1 MSILILLPHFSVAAH
16 GEKAEKK
23 HAELAGRESGYTL
36 TWNDNKGR
44 FICKKN
50 GSKLNNGWSF
60 DSSKKIA
67 YCTGKN
73 GYLYAK
79 IKDGKYYTYTA
90 NNKKPSSKVFKNKKN
105 TIIRLHKKNFYVGA
119 NGLINLNKGW
129 KLNNNGLY
137 TYYVEKNGTV
147 SVKISNGKFRVWN
160 GKDIRWNKKDLK
172 NYKGK
177 VYTYNEKSFF
187 VNTNGNISRAMGWQ
201 GSYFIDNDGCVKYY
215 DDGTTSFRITKNGD
229 TKTLKD
235 GWNDDVYVK
244 NGKIQRST
252 IVKSSGCNY
261 FVDKNGNR
269 QDFKVKN
276 NQVVRPDNS
285 MAVSSGIYAAAG
297 KKYPIDNKGKIQKNS
312 TVVIKNKA
320 YETVSDGSLSKQSAN
335 HVHLWK
341 AGSVTEQIDHKAKT
355 KEVQIPVKER
365 DEEVWSKDEKHVC
378 LNCVWNKKPKQ
389 GESWVDIDGDG
400 KWTAQE
406 EGQIYFKDCC
416 YDSASDLASHKSKT
430 THGQSTTAKV
440 LLYTIHHPTAD
451 EPKYETTTVIT
462 EKAWSEWYQI
472 YTCRDCGEKMRIR
485 VIDGK
490 PTKGDYDGLEIP
502 SKKGFILN
510 VFGEKMMSVSAN
522 KAYPTGIRIGE
533 QISKDESYKRYGF
546 SYFEKADNIL
556 LPDTYL
562 QLLKDHNIQ

>member
-16 GEKAEKK
+16 GEKAEKTQ
-23 HAELAGRESGYTL
+23 AELAGRESGYTL

-60 DSSKKIA
+60 DSSKRIA

-137 TYYVEKNGTV
+137 TYYVKKNGTV
-147 SVKISNGKFRVWN
+147 SVKITNGKFRAWN
-160 GKDIRWNKKDLK
+160 GNNTRWDKKDLK
-172 NYKGK
+172 KYKGK
-177 VYTYNEKSFF
+177 IYTYNEKSFF

-201 GSYFIDNDGCVKYY
+201 ESYFIDNDGCVKYY
-215 DDGTTSFRITKNGD
+215 DDGSTSYRITKNGD
-229 TKTLKD
+229 IKALKD

-261 FVDKNGNR
+261 FVDKNGSR

-276 NQVVRPDNS
+276 NQIVRPDNS
-285 MAVSSGIYAAAG
+285 MAVSSGIYVAAG
-297 KKYPIDNKGKIQKNS
+297 KKYPVDNKGKIQKNS

-320 YETVSDGSLSKQSAN
+320 YETVSDGSLSKQPAN

-355 KEVQIPVKER
+355 KEVQIPVKEW
-365 DEEVWSKDEKHVC
+365 DEEVWSE
-378 LNCVWNKKPKQ
+378 NKKYICQKC
-389 GESWVDIDGDG
+389 GKYYDILDE
-400 KWTAQE
+400 WE
-406 EGQIYFKDCC
+406 EH
-416 YDSASDLASHKSKT
+416 SRNT
-430 THGQSTTAKV
+430 NHGNYEKAKV

-451 EPKYETTTVIT
+451 EPKYENTTVVT

-472 YTCRDCGEKMRIR
+472 YTCRDCGEKMRVR

-490 PTKGDYDGLEIP
+490 PTKGDYDGLMIP
-502 SKKGFILN
+502 SKKGRILN
-510 VFGEKMMSVSAN
+510 AYGEKKMTVSACMAFPASIYN
-522 KAYPTGIRIGE
+522 GKQITSE
-533 QISKDESYKRYGF
+533 QSLSKYGF
-546 SYFEKADNIL
+546 CYLGEERKSYNIL

>member
-16 GEKAEKK
+16 GEKAENNQ
-23 HAELAGRESGYTL
+23 AELAGRESGYTL

-160 GKDIRWNKKDLK
+160 GKDIRWDKKDLK

-215 DDGTTSFRITKNGD
+215 DDGTTSFRITKNGE

-235 GWNDDVYVK
+235 GWNNDVYVK

-285 MAVSSGIYAAAG
+285 MAVSSGIYVAAG
-297 KKYPIDNKGKIQKNS
+297 KKYPVDNKGKIQKNS

-320 YETVSDGSLSKQSAN
+320 YETVSDGSLSKQPAN

-341 AGSVTEQIDHKAKT
+341 TGSVTEQIDHKAKT
-355 KEVQIPVKER
+355 KEVQIPVKEW
-365 DEEVWSKDEKHVC
+365 DEEVWSKDIKYIC
-378 LNCVWNKKPKQ
+378 KKC
-389 GESWVDIDGDG
+389 G
-400 KWTAQE
+400 K
-406 EGQIYFKDCC
+406 Y
-416 YDSASDLASHKSKT
+416 YDTLDEWDEHSGNT
-430 THGQSTTAKV
+430 NHGNYEPAKV

-451 EPKYETTTVIT
+451 EPKYENTTVVT
-462 EKAWSEWYQI
+462 EKAWSEYYQD
-472 YTCRDCGEKMRIR
+472 YTCRVCGEKMKERNIR
-485 VIDGK
+485 GN
-490 PTKGDYDGLEIP
+490 PTKGEYNGLLIP
-502 SKKGFILN
+502 SKSGYIIN
-510 VFGEKMMSVSAN
+510 AYGEKKMRVSAN
-522 KAYPTGIRIGE
+522 MAYPASIYNGKQITSE
-533 QISKDESYKRYGF
+533 QSLSKYGF
-546 SYFEKADNIL
+546 CYLGEESKSDNIL

>member
-23 HAELAGRESGYTL
+23 QAELAGRESGYTL

-215 DDGTTSFRITKNGD
+215 DDGNTSFRITKNGG
-229 TKTLKD
+229 TKALKD

-252 IVKSSGCNY
+252 IVKSGGCNY
-261 FVDKNGNR
+261 FVDKNGSR
-269 QDFKVKN
+269 QNFKVKN
-276 NQVVRPDNS
+276 NQIVRPDNS

-312 TVVIKNKA
+312 TVFIKNKA
-320 YETVSDGSLSKQSAN
+320 YETVSDGSLSKQPAN

-341 AGSVTEQIDHKAKT
+341 AGSVTEQIDHKVKT
-355 KEVQIPVKER
+355 KEVQIPVKEW
-365 DEEVWSKDEKHVC
+365 DEEVWSEDIKYICKKCGKYYDTPEE
-378 LNCVWNKKPKQ
+378 WNKHSS
-389 GESWVDIDGDG
+389 E
-400 KWTAQE
+400 TN
-406 EGQIYFKDCC
+406 
-416 YDSASDLASHKSKT
+416 
-430 THGQSTTAKV
+430 HGNYEPAKV

-472 YTCRDCGEKMRIR
+472 YTCRDCGEKMRVR

-490 PTKGDYDGLEIP
+490 PTKGDYDGLMIP
-502 SKKGFILN
+502 SKKGRILN
-510 VFGEKMMSVSAN
+510 AYGEKKMTVSACMAFPASIYN
-522 KAYPTGIRIGE
+522 GE
-533 QISKDESYKRYGF
+533 QITSEQSLSKYGF
-546 SYFEKADNIL
+546 CYLGEERKSYNIL

>member
-16 GEKAEKK
+16 GEKAENNQ
-23 HAELAGRESGYTL
+23 AELAGRESGYTL

-160 GKDIRWNKKDLK
+160 GKDTRWDKKDLK

-177 VYTYNEKSFF
+177 IYTYNEKSFF

-215 DDGTTSFRITKNGD
+215 DDGSTSYRITKNGG
-229 TKTLKD
+229 TKALKD

-261 FVDKNGNR
+261 FVDKNGSR

-297 KKYPIDNKGKIQKNS
+297 KKYPVDNKGKIQKNS
-312 TVVIKNKA
+312 TVFIKNKA
-320 YETVSDGSLSKQSAN
+320 YETVSDGSLSKQPAN

-341 AGSVTEQIDHKAKT
+341 AGSVTEQIDHNAKT
-355 KEVQIPVKER
+355 KEVQIPVKEW
-365 DEEVWSKDEKHVC
+365 DEEVWSKDIKYICKKCGKYYDTPEE
-378 LNCVWNKKPKQ
+378 WNKHSR
-389 GESWVDIDGDG
+389 E
-400 KWTAQE
+400 TN
-406 EGQIYFKDCC
+406 
-416 YDSASDLASHKSKT
+416 
-430 THGQSTTAKV
+430 HGNYEPAKV

-462 EKAWSEWYQI
+462 EKAWSEYYQD
-472 YTCRDCGEKMRIR
+472 YTCRVCGEKMRVRIVR
-485 VIDGK
+485 GD
-490 PTKGDYDGLEIP
+490 PTKGDYNGLKIP
-502 SKKGFILN
+502 SKKGYILN
-510 VFGEKMMSVSAN
+510 AFGEKKMIVSAN
-522 KAYPTGIRIGE
+522 MAFPTAIRIKE
-533 QISKDESYKRYGF
+533 PISADESYKRYGF
-546 SYFEKADNIL
+546 SYFEKSDNIL

>member
-23 HAELAGRESGYTL
+23 QAELAGRESGYTL

-105 TIIRLHKKNFYVGA
+105 TIIRLHKKNFYIGA

-160 GKDIRWNKKDLK
+160 GKDIRWDKKDLK

-201 GSYFIDNDGCVKYY
+201 ESYFIDNDGCVKYY
-215 DDGTTSFRITKNGD
+215 DDGTTSFRITKNGG
-229 TKTLKD
+229 TKALKD

-252 IVKSSGCNY
+252 IVKSGGCNY
-261 FVDKNGNR
+261 FVDKNGSR
-269 QDFKVKN
+269 QNFKVKN
-276 NQVVRPDNS
+276 NQIVRPDNS

-312 TVVIKNKA
+312 TVFIKNKA
-320 YETVSDGSLSKQSAN
+320 YETVSDGSLSKQPAN

-355 KEVQIPVKER
+355 KEVQIPVKEW
-365 DEEVWSKDEKHVC
+365 DEEVWSEKEKYICKKCGKYYDTLDEWEEH
-378 LNCVWNKKPKQ
+378 
-389 GESWVDIDGDG
+389 SG
-400 KWTAQE
+400 KTN
-406 EGQIYFKDCC
+406 
-416 YDSASDLASHKSKT
+416 
-430 THGQSTTAKV
+430 HGNYEPAKV

-472 YTCRDCGEKMRIR
+472 YTCRDCGEKMRVR

-510 VFGEKMMSVSAN
+510 VFGEKMMNVSAN

>member
-23 HAELAGRESGYTL
+23 QAELAGRESGYTL

-215 DDGTTSFRITKNGD
+215 DDGTTSFRITKNGE

-285 MAVSSGIYAAAG
+285 MAVSSGIYVAAG
-297 KKYPIDNKGKIQKNS
+297 KKYPVDNNGKIQKNS

-320 YETVSDGSLSKQSAN
+320 YETVSDGSLSKQPAN

-355 KEVQIPVKER
+355 KEVQIPVKEW
-365 DEEVWSKDEKHVC
+365 DEEVWSEKEKYICKKCGKYYDTLDE
-378 LNCVWNKKPKQ
+378 W
-389 GESWVDIDGDG
+389 
-400 KWTAQE
+400 E
-406 EGQIYFKDCC
+406 EHSGN
-416 YDSASDLASHKSKT
+416 T
-430 THGQSTTAKV
+430 NHGNYEPAKV

-451 EPKYETTTVIT
+451 EPKYENTTVVT

-472 YTCRDCGEKMRIR
+472 YTCRDCGEKMRVR

-490 PTKGDYDGLEIP
+490 PTKGDYDGLMIP
-502 SKKGFILN
+502 SKKGRILN
-510 VFGEKMMSVSAN
+510 AYGEKKMTVSACMAFPASIYN
-522 KAYPTGIRIGE
+522 GKQITSE
-533 QISKDESYKRYGF
+533 QSLSKYGF
-546 SYFEKADNIL
+546 CYLGEERKSYNIL

>member
-16 GEKAEKK
+16 GEKAEKTQ
-23 HAELAGRESGYTL
+23 AELAGRESGYTL

-60 DSSKKIA
+60 DSSKRIA

-137 TYYVEKNGTV
+137 TYYVKKNGTV
-147 SVKISNGKFRVWN
+147 SVKITNGKFRVWN
-160 GKDIRWNKKDLK
+160 GNNTRWDKKDLK
-172 NYKGK
+172 KYKGK
-177 VYTYNEKSFF
+177 TYTYNEKSFF

-215 DDGTTSFRITKNGD
+215 DDGSTSYRITKNGD
-229 TKTLKD
+229 IKALKD

-261 FVDKNGNR
+261 FVDKNGSR
-269 QDFKVKN
+269 QDFKIKN
-276 NQVVRPDNS
+276 NQIVRPDNS

-320 YETVSDGSLSKQSAN
+320 YETVSDGSLSKQPAN
-335 HVHLWK
+335 HVHLWM
-341 AGSVTEQIDHKAKT
+341 AGSVTEKVEHKAKT
-355 KEVQIPVKER
+355 KEVQIPVKEW
-365 DEEVWSKDEKHVC
+365 DEEVWSEKEKYICKKCGKYYDTLDE
-378 LNCVWNKKPKQ
+378 W
-389 GESWVDIDGDG
+389 
-400 KWTAQE
+400 E
-406 EGQIYFKDCC
+406 EHSGN
-416 YDSASDLASHKSKT
+416 T
-430 THGQSTTAKV
+430 NHGNYEPAKV

-451 EPKYETTTVIT
+451 EPKYENTTVIT
-462 EKAWSEWYQI
+462 EKAWSEYYQD
-472 YTCRDCGEKMRIR
+472 YTCRVCGEKMRVRIVR
-485 VIDGK
+485 GD
-490 PTKGDYDGLEIP
+490 PTKGDYNGLKIP
-502 SKKGFILN
+502 SKKGYILN
-510 VFGEKMMSVSAN
+510 AFGEKKMIVSAN
-522 KAYPTGIRIGE
+522 MAFPTAIRIKE
-533 QISKDESYKRYGF
+533 PISADESYKRYGF
-546 SYFEKADNIL
+546 SYFEKSDNIL

>member
-23 HAELAGRESGYTL
+23 QAELAGRESGYTL

-215 DDGTTSFRITKNGD
+215 DDGTTSFRITKNGG
-229 TKTLKD
+229 TKALKD

-252 IVKSSGCNY
+252 IVKSGGCNY
-261 FVDKNGNR
+261 FVDKNGSR
-269 QDFKVKN
+269 QNFKVKN
-276 NQVVRPDNS
+276 NQIVRPDNS

-312 TVVIKNKA
+312 TVFIKNKA
-320 YETVSDGSLSKQSAN
+320 YETVSDGSLSKQPAN

-355 KEVQIPVKER
+355 KEVQIPVKEW
-365 DEEVWSKDEKHVC
+365 DEEVWSEDIKYICKKCGKYYDTPEE
-378 LNCVWNKKPKQ
+378 WNKHSS
-389 GESWVDIDGDG
+389 E
-400 KWTAQE
+400 TN
-406 EGQIYFKDCC
+406 
-416 YDSASDLASHKSKT
+416 
-430 THGQSTTAKV
+430 HGNYEPAKV

-472 YTCRDCGEKMRIR
+472 YTCRDCGEKMRVR

-490 PTKGDYDGLEIP
+490 PTKGDYDGLMIP
-502 SKKGFILN
+502 SKKGRILN
-510 VFGEKMMSVSAN
+510 AYGEKKMTVSACMAFPASIYN
-522 KAYPTGIRIGE
+522 GE
-533 QISKDESYKRYGF
+533 QITSEQSLSKYGF
-546 SYFEKADNIL
+546 CYLGEERKSYNIL

>member
-23 HAELAGRESGYTL
+23 QAELAGRESGYTL

-160 GKDIRWNKKDLK
+160 GKDIRWDKKDLK

-215 DDGTTSFRITKNGD
+215 DDGTTSFRITKNGG
-229 TKTLKD
+229 TKALKD

-252 IVKSSGCNY
+252 IVKSGGCNY
-261 FVDKNGNR
+261 FVDKNGSR
-269 QDFKVKN
+269 QNFKVKN
-276 NQVVRPDNS
+276 NQIVRPDNS

-312 TVVIKNKA
+312 TVFIKNKA
-320 YETVSDGSLSKQSAN
+320 YETVSDGSLSKQPAN

-355 KEVQIPVKER
+355 KEVQIPVKEW
-365 DEEVWSKDEKHVC
+365 DKEVWSEDIKYICKKCGKYYDTPEE
-378 LNCVWNKKPKQ
+378 WNKHSS
-389 GESWVDIDGDG
+389 E
-400 KWTAQE
+400 TN
-406 EGQIYFKDCC
+406 
-416 YDSASDLASHKSKT
+416 
-430 THGQSTTAKV
+430 HGNYEPAKV

-472 YTCRDCGEKMRIR
+472 YTCRDCGEKMRVR

-490 PTKGDYDGLEIP
+490 PTKGDYDGLMIP
-502 SKKGFILN
+502 SKKGRILN
-510 VFGEKMMSVSAN
+510 AYGEKKMTVSACMAFPASIYN
-522 KAYPTGIRIGE
+522 GE
-533 QISKDESYKRYGF
+533 QITSEQSLSKYGF
-546 SYFEKADNIL
+546 CYLGEERKSYNIL

>member
-23 HAELAGRESGYTL
+23 QAELAGRESGYTL

-201 GSYFIDNDGCVKYY
+201 ESYFIDNDGCVKYY
-215 DDGTTSFRITKNGD
+215 DDGNTSFRITKNGG
-229 TKTLKD
+229 TKALKD

-252 IVKSSGCNY
+252 IVKSGGCNY
-261 FVDKNGNR
+261 FVDKNGSR
-269 QDFKVKN
+269 QNFKVKN
-276 NQVVRPDNS
+276 NQIVRPDNS

-312 TVVIKNKA
+312 TVFIKNKA
-320 YETVSDGSLSKQSAN
+320 YETVSDGSLSKQPAN

-341 AGSVTEQIDHKAKT
+341 AGSVTEQIDHKVKT
-355 KEVQIPVKER
+355 KEVQIPVKEW
-365 DEEVWSKDEKHVC
+365 DEEVWSEDIKYICKKCGKYYDTPEE
-378 LNCVWNKKPKQ
+378 WNKHSS
-389 GESWVDIDGDG
+389 E
-400 KWTAQE
+400 TN
-406 EGQIYFKDCC
+406 
-416 YDSASDLASHKSKT
+416 
-430 THGQSTTAKV
+430 HGNYEPAKV

-451 EPKYETTTVIT
+451 EPKYENTTVIT

-472 YTCRDCGEKMRIR
+472 YTCRDCGEKMRVR

-490 PTKGDYDGLEIP
+490 PTKGDYDGLMIP
-502 SKKGFILN
+502 SKKGRILN
-510 VFGEKMMSVSAN
+510 VYGEKKMTVSACMAFPASIYN
-522 KAYPTGIRIGE
+522 GE
-533 QISKDESYKRYGF
+533 QITSEQSLSKYGF
-546 SYFEKADNIL
+546 CYLGEERKSYNIL

>member
-23 HAELAGRESGYTL
+23 QAELAGRESGYTL

-160 GKDIRWNKKDLK
+160 GKDIRWDKKDLK

-215 DDGTTSFRITKNGD
+215 DDGTTSFRITKNGG
-229 TKTLKD
+229 TKALKD

-252 IVKSSGCNY
+252 IVKSGGCNY
-261 FVDKNGNR
+261 FVDKNGSR
-269 QDFKVKN
+269 QNFKVKN
-276 NQVVRPDNS
+276 NQIVRPDNS

-312 TVVIKNKA
+312 TVFIKNKA
-320 YETVSDGSLSKQSAN
+320 YETVSDGSLSKQPAN

-341 AGSVTEQIDHKAKT
+341 AGSVTEQIDHKVKT
-355 KEVQIPVKER
+355 KEVQIPVKEW
-365 DEEVWSKDEKHVC
+365 DEEVWSEDIKYICKKCGKYYDTPEE
-378 LNCVWNKKPKQ
+378 WNKHSS
-389 GESWVDIDGDG
+389 E
-400 KWTAQE
+400 TN
-406 EGQIYFKDCC
+406 
-416 YDSASDLASHKSKT
+416 
-430 THGQSTTAKV
+430 HGNYEPAKV

-472 YTCRDCGEKMRIR
+472 YTCRDCGEKMRVR

>member
-23 HAELAGRESGYTL
+23 QAELAGRESGYTL

-160 GKDIRWNKKDLK
+160 GKDIRWDKKDLK

-201 GSYFIDNDGCVKYY
+201 ESYFIDNDGCVKYY
-215 DDGTTSFRITKNGD
+215 DDGNTSFRITKNGG
-229 TKTLKD
+229 TKALKD

-252 IVKSSGCNY
+252 IVKSGGCNY
-261 FVDKNGNR
+261 FVDKNGSR
-269 QDFKVKN
+269 QNFKVKN
-276 NQVVRPDNS
+276 NQIVRPDNS

-312 TVVIKNKA
+312 TVFIKNKA
-320 YETVSDGSLSKQSAN
+320 YETVSDGSLSKQPAN

-355 KEVQIPVKER
+355 KEVQIPVKEW
-365 DEEVWSKDEKHVC
+365 DEEVWSEKEKYICKKCGKYYDTLDE
-378 LNCVWNKKPKQ
+378 W
-389 GESWVDIDGDG
+389 
-400 KWTAQE
+400 E
-406 EGQIYFKDCC
+406 EHSGN
-416 YDSASDLASHKSKT
+416 T
-430 THGQSTTAKV
+430 NHGNYEPAKV

-472 YTCRDCGEKMRIR
+472 YTCRDCGEKMRVR

>member
-16 GEKAEKK
+16 GEKAENNQ
-23 HAELAGRESGYTL
+23 AELAGRESGYTL

-160 GKDIRWNKKDLK
+160 GKDIRWDKKDLK

-201 GSYFIDNDGCVKYY
+201 ESYFIDNDGCVKYY

-261 FVDKNGNR
+261 FVDKNGSR
-269 QDFKVKN
+269 QNFKVKN
-276 NQVVRPDNS
+276 NQIVRPDNS

-312 TVVIKNKA
+312 TVFIKNKA
-320 YETVSDGSLSKQSAN
+320 YETVSDGSLSKQPAN

-355 KEVQIPVKER
+355 KEVQIPVKEW
-365 DEEVWSKDEKHVC
+365 DEEVWSEKEKYICKKCGKYYDTLDEWEEH
-378 LNCVWNKKPKQ
+378 
-389 GESWVDIDGDG
+389 SG
-400 KWTAQE
+400 KTN
-406 EGQIYFKDCC
+406 
-416 YDSASDLASHKSKT
+416 
-430 THGQSTTAKV
+430 HGNYEPAKV

-472 YTCRDCGEKMRIR
+472 YTCRDCGEKMRVR

-510 VFGEKMMSVSAN
+510 VFGEKMMNVSAN

>member
-16 GEKAEKK
+16 GEKAENNQ
-23 HAELAGRESGYTL
+23 AELAGRESGYTL

-252 IVKSSGCNY
+252 IVKSGGCNY
-261 FVDKNGNR
+261 FVDKNGSR
-269 QDFKVKN
+269 QNFKVKN
-276 NQVVRPDNS
+276 NQIVRPDNS

-312 TVVIKNKA
+312 TVFIKNKA
-320 YETVSDGSLSKQSAN
+320 YETVSDGSLSKQPAN

-355 KEVQIPVKER
+355 KEVQIPVKEW
-365 DEEVWSKDEKHVC
+365 DEEVWSEKEKYICKKCGKYYDTLDEWEEH
-378 LNCVWNKKPKQ
+378 
-389 GESWVDIDGDG
+389 SG
-400 KWTAQE
+400 KTN
-406 EGQIYFKDCC
+406 
-416 YDSASDLASHKSKT
+416 
-430 THGQSTTAKV
+430 HGNYEPAKV

-472 YTCRDCGEKMRIR
+472 YTCRDCGEKMRVR

-510 VFGEKMMSVSAN
+510 VFGEKMMNVSAN

>member
-23 HAELAGRESGYTL
+23 QAELAGRESGYTL

-201 GSYFIDNDGCVKYY
+201 ESYFIDNDGCVKYY
-215 DDGTTSFRITKNGD
+215 DDGTTSFRITKNGG
-229 TKTLKD
+229 TKALKD

-252 IVKSSGCNY
+252 IVKSGGCNY
-261 FVDKNGNR
+261 FVDKNGSR
-269 QDFKVKN
+269 QNFKVKN
-276 NQVVRPDNS
+276 NQIVRPDNS

-312 TVVIKNKA
+312 TVFIKNKA
-320 YETVSDGSLSKQSAN
+320 YETVSDGSLSKQPAN

-365 DEEVWSKDEKHVC
+365 DEEVWSEKEKYICKKCGKYYDTLDEWEEH
-378 LNCVWNKKPKQ
+378 
-389 GESWVDIDGDG
+389 SG
-400 KWTAQE
+400 KTN
-406 EGQIYFKDCC
+406 
-416 YDSASDLASHKSKT
+416 
-430 THGQSTTAKV
+430 HGNYEPAKV

-472 YTCRDCGEKMRIR
+472 YTCRDCGEKMRVR

-510 VFGEKMMSVSAN
+510 VFGEKMMNVSAN

>member
-23 HAELAGRESGYTL
+23 QAELAGRESGYTL

-160 GKDIRWNKKDLK
+160 GKDIRWDKKDLK

-285 MAVSSGIYAAAG
+285 MAVSSGIYVAAG
-297 KKYPIDNKGKIQKNS
+297 KKYPVDNKGKIQKNS
-312 TVVIKNKA
+312 TVFIKNKA
-320 YETVSDGSLSKQSAN
+320 YETVSDGSLSKQPAN

-355 KEVQIPVKER
+355 KEVQIPVKEW
-365 DEEVWSKDEKHVC
+365 DEEVWSEKEKYICKKCGKYYDILDE
-378 LNCVWNKKPKQ
+378 W
-389 GESWVDIDGDG
+389 
-400 KWTAQE
+400 E
-406 EGQIYFKDCC
+406 EH
-416 YDSASDLASHKSKT
+416 SRNT
-430 THGQSTTAKV
+430 NHGNYEKAKV
-440 LLYTIHHPTAD
+440 LLDTIHHPTAD
-451 EPKYETTTVIT
+451 EPKYENTTVIT

-472 YTCRDCGEKMRIR
+472 YTCRDCGEKMRVR

-490 PTKGDYDGLEIP
+490 PTKGDYDGLMIP
-502 SKKGFILN
+502 SKKGRILN
-510 VFGEKMMSVSAN
+510 AYGEKKMTVSACMAFPASIYN
-522 KAYPTGIRIGE
+522 GKQITSE
-533 QISKDESYKRYGF
+533 QSLSKYGF
-546 SYFEKADNIL
+546 CYLGEERKSYNIL

>member
-16 GEKAEKK
+16 GEKAEKTQ
-23 HAELAGRESGYTL
+23 AELAGRESGYTL

-60 DSSKKIA
+60 DSSKRIA

-137 TYYVEKNGTV
+137 TYYVKKNGTV
-147 SVKISNGKFRVWN
+147 SVKITNGKFRVWN
-160 GKDIRWNKKDLK
+160 GKDIRWDKTDLK

-187 VNTNGNISRAMGWQ
+187 VNSNGNISRAMGWQ
-201 GSYFIDNDGCVKYY
+201 GSYFIDNDGCAKYY
-215 DDGTTSFRITKNGD
+215 DDGNISFRITKNGG
-229 TKTLKD
+229 TKALKD

-252 IVKSSGCNY
+252 IVKSGGCNY

-285 MAVSSGIYAAAG
+285 MAVLSGIYVAAG
-297 KKYPIDNKGKIQKNS
+297 KKYPVDNKGKIQKNS

-320 YETVSDGSLSKQSAN
+320 YETVSDGSLSKQPAN
-335 HVHLWK
+335 HVHLWM
-341 AGSVTEQIDHKAKT
+341 AGSVTEKVEHKAKT

-365 DEEVWSKDEKHVC
+365 DEEVWSKDEKYIC
-378 LNCVWNKKPKQ
+378 KKCGKYYDTLDEWDEHSSNTNH
-389 GESWVDIDGDG
+389 GNYES
-400 KWTAQE
+400 
-406 EGQIYFKDCC
+406 
-416 YDSASDLASHKSKT
+416 
-430 THGQSTTAKV
+430 AKV

-462 EKAWSEWYQI
+462 EQAWSEYYQD
-472 YTCRDCGEKMRIR
+472 YTCRDCKEKMRVRI
-485 VIDGK
+485 VEGK
-490 PTKGDYDGLEIP
+490 PTMGDYDGLKIP
-502 SKKGFILN
+502 SKSGYTLN
-510 VFGEKMMSVSAN
+510 AYKEKKMTVSAN

-533 QISKDESYKRYGF
+533 PISADESYKRYGF
-546 SYFEKADNIL
+546 SYFEKSDNIL

>member
-23 HAELAGRESGYTL
+23 QAELAGRESGYTL

-105 TIIRLHKKNFYVGA
+105 TIIRLHKKNFYIGA

-160 GKDIRWNKKDLK
+160 GKDIRWDKKDLK

-201 GSYFIDNDGCVKYY
+201 ESYFIDNDGCVKYY
-215 DDGTTSFRITKNGD
+215 DDGTTSFRITKNGG
-229 TKTLKD
+229 TKALKD

-252 IVKSSGCNY
+252 IVKSGGCNY
-261 FVDKNGNR
+261 FVDKNGSR
-269 QDFKVKN
+269 QNFKVKN
-276 NQVVRPDNS
+276 NQIVRPDNS

-312 TVVIKNKA
+312 TVFIKNKA
-320 YETVSDGSLSKQSAN
+320 YETVSDGSLSKQPAN

-355 KEVQIPVKER
+355 KEVQIPVKEW
-365 DEEVWSKDEKHVC
+365 DEEVWSEKEKYICKKCGKYYDTLDEWEEH
-378 LNCVWNKKPKQ
+378 
-389 GESWVDIDGDG
+389 SG
-400 KWTAQE
+400 KTN
-406 EGQIYFKDCC
+406 
-416 YDSASDLASHKSKT
+416 
-430 THGQSTTAKV
+430 HGNYEPAKV

-472 YTCRDCGEKMRIR
+472 YTCRDCGEKMRVR

-510 VFGEKMMSVSAN
+510 VFGEKMMNVSAN

-546 SYFEKADNIL
+546 SYFEKTDNIL

>member
-1 MSILILLPHFSVAAH
+1 M
-16 GEKAEKK
+16 
-23 HAELAGRESGYTL
+23 
-36 TWNDNKGR
+36 
-44 FICKKN
+44 
-50 GSKLNNGWSF
+50 
-60 DSSKKIA
+60 
-67 YCTGKN
+67 
-73 GYLYAK
+73 
-79 IKDGKYYTYTA
+79 
-90 NNKKPSSKVFKNKKN
+90 
-105 TIIRLHKKNFYVGA
+105 
-119 NGLINLNKGW
+119 
-129 KLNNNGLY
+129 
-137 TYYVEKNGTV
+137 
-147 SVKISNGKFRVWN
+147 
-160 GKDIRWNKKDLK
+160 K

-177 VYTYNEKSFF
+177 IYTYNEKSFF

-215 DDGTTSFRITKNGD
+215 DDGTTSFRITKNDG
-229 TKTLKD
+229 TKALKD

-261 FVDKNGNR
+261 FVDKNGSR

-285 MAVSSGIYAAAG
+285 MAVSSSIYAAAG
-297 KKYPIDNKGKIQKNS
+297 KKYPVDSKGKIQKNS
-312 TVVIKNKA
+312 TVFIKNKT
-320 YETVSDGSLSKQSAN
+320 YETVSDGSLSKQPAN

-355 KEVQIPVKER
+355 KEVQIPVKEW
-365 DEEVWSKDEKHVC
+365 DEEVWSKDEKQVC

-406 EGQIYFKDCC
+406 EGQIYFKDFC
-416 YDSASDLASHKSKT
+416 YDTASDLAAHKEKT
-430 THGQSTTAKV
+430 THGQSTTANV

-472 YTCRDCGEKMRIR
+472 YTCRDCGEKMRVR

-490 PTKGDYDGLEIP
+490 PTKGDYDGLMIP
-502 SKKGFILN
+502 SKKGRILN
-510 VFGEKMMSVSAN
+510 AYEEKKMTVSACMAFPASIYN
-522 KAYPTGIRIGE
+522 GE
-533 QISKDESYKRYGF
+533 QITSEQSLSKYGF
-546 SYFEKADNIL
+546 CYLGEERKSYNIL

-562 QLLKDHNIQ
+562 QLLKGHNIQ

>member
-23 HAELAGRESGYTL
+23 QAELAGRESGYTL

-160 GKDIRWNKKDLK
+160 GKDIRWDKKDLK

-215 DDGTTSFRITKNGD
+215 DDGTTSFRITKNGG
-229 TKTLKD
+229 TKALKD

-285 MAVSSGIYAAAG
+285 MAVSSGIYVAAG
-297 KKYPIDNKGKIQKNS
+297 KKYPVDNEGKIQKNS
-312 TVVIKNKA
+312 TVFIKNKA
-320 YETVSDGSLSKQSAN
+320 YETVSDGSLSKQPAN

-355 KEVQIPVKER
+355 KEVQIPVKEW
-365 DEEVWSKDEKHVC
+365 DEEVWSEKEKYICKKCGKYYDTLDE
-378 LNCVWNKKPKQ
+378 W
-389 GESWVDIDGDG
+389 
-400 KWTAQE
+400 E
-406 EGQIYFKDCC
+406 EH
-416 YDSASDLASHKSKT
+416 SRNT
-430 THGQSTTAKV
+430 NHGNYEKAKV
-440 LLYTIHHPTAD
+440 LLDTIHHPTTD
-451 EPKYETTTVIT
+451 EPKYENTTVVT
-462 EKAWSEWYQI
+462 EKAWSEYYQD
-472 YTCRDCGEKMRIR
+472 YTCRVCGEKMRVRIVR
-485 VIDGK
+485 GD
-490 PTKGDYDGLEIP
+490 PTKGDYNGLKIP
-502 SKKGFILN
+502 SKKGYILN
-510 VFGEKMMSVSAN
+510 AFGEKKMIVSAN
-522 KAYPTGIRIGE
+522 MAFPTAIRIKE
-533 QISKDESYKRYGF
+533 PISADESYKRYGF
-546 SYFEKADNIL
+546 SYFEKSDNIL

>member
-23 HAELAGRESGYTL
+23 QAELAGRESGYTL

-215 DDGTTSFRITKNGD
+215 DDGTTSFRITKNGE

-235 GWNDDVYVK
+235 GWNNDVYVK

-285 MAVSSGIYAAAG
+285 MAVSSGIYVAAG
-297 KKYPIDNKGKIQKNS
+297 KKYPVDNKGKIQKNS

-320 YETVSDGSLSKQSAN
+320 YETVSDGSLSKQPAN

-341 AGSVTEQIDHKAKT
+341 TGSVTEQIDHKAKT
-355 KEVQIPVKER
+355 KEVQIPVKEW
-365 DEEVWSKDEKHVC
+365 DEEVWSKDIKYIC
-378 LNCVWNKKPKQ
+378 KKC
-389 GESWVDIDGDG
+389 G
-400 KWTAQE
+400 K
-406 EGQIYFKDCC
+406 Y
-416 YDSASDLASHKSKT
+416 YDTLDEWDEHSGNT
-430 THGQSTTAKV
+430 NHGNYEPAKV

-451 EPKYETTTVIT
+451 EPKYENTTVVT
-462 EKAWSEWYQI
+462 EKAWSEYYQD
-472 YTCRDCGEKMRIR
+472 YTCRVCGEKMKERNIR
-485 VIDGK
+485 GN
-490 PTKGDYDGLEIP
+490 PTKGEYNGLLIP
-502 SKKGFILN
+502 SKSGYIIN
-510 VFGEKMMSVSAN
+510 AYGEKKMRVSAN
-522 KAYPTGIRIGE
+522 MAYPASIYNGKQITSE
-533 QISKDESYKRYGF
+533 QSLSKYGF
-546 SYFEKADNIL
+546 CYLGEESKSDNIL

>member
-23 HAELAGRESGYTL
+23 QAELAGRESGYTL

-201 GSYFIDNDGCVKYY
+201 ESYFIDNDGCVKYY
-215 DDGTTSFRITKNGD
+215 DDGTTSFRITKNGG
-229 TKTLKD
+229 TKALKD

-252 IVKSSGCNY
+252 IVKSGGCNY
-261 FVDKNGNR
+261 FVDKNGSR
-269 QDFKVKN
+269 QNFKVKN
-276 NQVVRPDNS
+276 NQIVRPDNS

-312 TVVIKNKA
+312 TVFIKNKA
-320 YETVSDGSLSKQSAN
+320 YETVSDGSLSKQPAN

-355 KEVQIPVKER
+355 KEVQIPVKEW
-365 DEEVWSKDEKHVC
+365 DEEVWSEKEKYICKKCGKYYDTLDE
-378 LNCVWNKKPKQ
+378 W
-389 GESWVDIDGDG
+389 
-400 KWTAQE
+400 E
-406 EGQIYFKDCC
+406 EHSGN
-416 YDSASDLASHKSKT
+416 T
-430 THGQSTTAKV
+430 NHGNYEPAKV

-451 EPKYETTTVIT
+451 EPKYENTTVVT

-472 YTCRDCGEKMRIR
+472 YTCRDCGEKMRVR

-490 PTKGDYDGLEIP
+490 PTKGDYDGLMIP
-502 SKKGFILN
+502 SKKGRILN
-510 VFGEKMMSVSAN
+510 AYGEKKMTVSACMAFPASIYN
-522 KAYPTGIRIGE
+522 GKQITSE
-533 QISKDESYKRYGF
+533 QSLSKYGF
-546 SYFEKADNIL
+546 CYLGEERKSYNIL

>member
-1 MSILILLPHFSVAAH
+1 MESSYSHVHLDFTSALLCCCTWRKSR
-16 GEKAEKK
+16 KK
-23 HAELAGRESGYTL
+23 QAELAGRESGYTL

-160 GKDIRWNKKDLK
+160 GKDTRWDKKDLK

-201 GSYFIDNDGCVKYY
+201 ESYFIDNDGCVKYY
-215 DDGTTSFRITKNGD
+215 DDGTTSFRITKNGG
-229 TKTLKD
+229 TKALKD

-252 IVKSSGCNY
+252 IVKSGGCNY
-261 FVDKNGNR
+261 FVDKNGSR
-269 QDFKVKN
+269 QNFKVKN
-276 NQVVRPDNS
+276 NQIVRPDNS

-312 TVVIKNKA
+312 TVFIKNKA
-320 YETVSDGSLSKQSAN
+320 YETVSDGSLSKQPAN

-355 KEVQIPVKER
+355 KEVQIPVKEW
-365 DEEVWSKDEKHVC
+365 DEEVWSEKEKYICKKCGKYYDTLDEWEEH
-378 LNCVWNKKPKQ
+378 
-389 GESWVDIDGDG
+389 SG
-400 KWTAQE
+400 KTN
-406 EGQIYFKDCC
+406 
-416 YDSASDLASHKSKT
+416 
-430 THGQSTTAKV
+430 HGNYEPAKV

-462 EKAWSEWYQI
+462 EKAWSEYYQD
-472 YTCRDCGEKMRIR
+472 YTCRVCGEKMRVRIVR
-485 VIDGK
+485 GD
-490 PTKGDYDGLEIP
+490 PTKGDYNGLKIP
-502 SKKGFILN
+502 SKKGYILN
-510 VFGEKMMSVSAN
+510 AFGEKKMIVSAN
-522 KAYPTGIRIGE
+522 MAFPTAIRIKE
-533 QISKDESYKRYGF
+533 PISADESYKRYGF
-546 SYFEKADNIL
+546 SYFEKSDNIL

>member
-23 HAELAGRESGYTL
+23 QAELAGRESGYTL

-215 DDGTTSFRITKNGD
+215 DDGTTSFRITKNGG
-229 TKTLKD
+229 TKALKD

-252 IVKSSGCNY
+252 IVKSGGCNY
-261 FVDKNGNR
+261 FVDKNGSR
-269 QDFKVKN
+269 QNFKVKN
-276 NQVVRPDNS
+276 NQIVRPDNS

-312 TVVIKNKA
+312 TVFIKNKA
-320 YETVSDGSLSKQSAN
+320 YETVSDGSLSKQPAN

-355 KEVQIPVKER
+355 KEVQIPVKEW
-365 DEEVWSKDEKHVC
+365 DEEVWSEKEKYICKKCGKYYDTLDEWEEH
-378 LNCVWNKKPKQ
+378 
-389 GESWVDIDGDG
+389 SG
-400 KWTAQE
+400 KTN
-406 EGQIYFKDCC
+406 
-416 YDSASDLASHKSKT
+416 
-430 THGQSTTAKV
+430 HGNYEPAKV

-451 EPKYETTTVIT
+451 EPKYENTTVVT

-472 YTCRDCGEKMRIR
+472 YTCRDCGEKMRVR

-490 PTKGDYDGLEIP
+490 PTKGDYDGLMIP
-502 SKKGFILN
+502 SKKGRILN
-510 VFGEKMMSVSAN
+510 AYGEKKMTVSACMAFPASIYN
-522 KAYPTGIRIGE
+522 GKQITSE
-533 QISKDESYKRYGF
+533 QSLSKYGF
-546 SYFEKADNIL
+546 CYLGEERKSYNIL

>member
-23 HAELAGRESGYTL
+23 QAELAGRESGYTL

-160 GKDIRWNKKDLK
+160 GKDIRWDKKDLK

-215 DDGTTSFRITKNGD
+215 DDGTTSFRITKNGG
-229 TKTLKD
+229 TKALKD

-285 MAVSSGIYAAAG
+285 MAVSSGIYVAAG
-297 KKYPIDNKGKIQKNS
+297 KKYPVDNEGKIQKNS
-312 TVVIKNKA
+312 TVFIKNKA
-320 YETVSDGSLSKQSAN
+320 YETVSDGSLSKQPAN
-335 HVHLWK
+335 HVHLWM
-341 AGSVTEQIDHKAKT
+341 AGSVTEKVEHKAKT
-355 KEVQIPVKER
+355 KEVQIPVKEW
-365 DEEVWSKDEKHVC
+365 DEEVWSEKEKYICKKCGKYYDTLDE
-378 LNCVWNKKPKQ
+378 W
-389 GESWVDIDGDG
+389 
-400 KWTAQE
+400 E
-406 EGQIYFKDCC
+406 EHSGN
-416 YDSASDLASHKSKT
+416 T
-430 THGQSTTAKV
+430 NHGNYEPAKV

-462 EKAWSEWYQI
+462 EQTWYEYYQN
-472 YTCRDCGEKMRIR
+472 YTCRDCKEKMRVRI
-485 VIDGK
+485 VEGK
-490 PTKGDYDGLEIP
+490 PTMGDYDGLKIP
-502 SKKGFILN
+502 SKSGYTLN
-510 VFGEKMMSVSAN
+510 AYREKKMTVSAN
-522 KAYPTGIRIGE
+522 KAYPTEIRIGE

-546 SYFEKADNIL
+546 SYFEKSDNIL

>member
-16 GEKAEKK
+16 GEKAENPQ
-23 HAELAGRESGYTL
+23 AELAGRESGYTL

-60 DSSKKIA
+60 DSSKRIA

-129 KLNNNGLY
+129 KLNKNGLY

-147 SVKISNGKFRVWN
+147 SVKITNGKFRVWN
-160 GKDIRWNKKDLK
+160 GKDTRWDKKDLK

-201 GSYFIDNDGCVKYY
+201 GSYFIDNDGCAKYY
-215 DDGTTSFRITKNGD
+215 DDGSTSFRITKNGG
-229 TKTLKD
+229 TKALKD

-252 IVKSSGCNY
+252 IVKSGGCNY

-285 MAVSSGIYAAAG
+285 MAVSSGIYVAAG
-297 KKYPIDNKGKIQKNS
+297 KKYPVDNKGKIQKNS

-335 HVHLWK
+335 HVHLWM

-355 KEVQIPVKER
+355 KEVQIPVKEW
-365 DEEVWSKDEKHVC
+365 DEEVWSEDTKYICKKCGKYYDTLDEWDEHSQNTNHG
-378 LNCVWNKKPKQ
+378 NCEP
-389 GESWVDIDGDG
+389 
-400 KWTAQE
+400 
-406 EGQIYFKDCC
+406 
-416 YDSASDLASHKSKT
+416 
-430 THGQSTTAKV
+430 AKV
-440 LLYTIHHPTAD
+440 LLDTIHHPTAD

-462 EKAWSEWYQI
+462 EQAWSEWYQI
-472 YTCRDCGEKMRIR
+472 YTCRDCKEKMRVR

-490 PTKGDYDGLEIP
+490 PTKGDYDGLMIP
-502 SKKGFILN
+502 IKNGHILN
-510 VFGEKMMSVSAN
+510 AYGKKKMTVSACMAFPASIDN
-522 KAYPTGIRIGE
+522 GKQITSE
-533 QISKDESYKRYGF
+533 QSLSKYGF
-546 SYFEKADNIL
+546 CYLGEERKSYNIL

>member
-23 HAELAGRESGYTL
+23 QAELAGRESGYTL

-160 GKDIRWNKKDLK
+160 GKDIRWDKKDLK

-215 DDGTTSFRITKNGD
+215 DDGTTSFRITKNGG
-229 TKTLKD
+229 TKALKD

-252 IVKSSGCNY
+252 IVKSGGCNY
-261 FVDKNGNR
+261 FVDKNGSR
-269 QDFKVKN
+269 QNFKVKN
-276 NQVVRPDNS
+276 NQIVRPDNS

-312 TVVIKNKA
+312 TVFIKNKA
-320 YETVSDGSLSKQSAN
+320 YETVSDGSLSKQPAN

-341 AGSVTEQIDHKAKT
+341 AGSVTEQIDHKVKT

-365 DEEVWSKDEKHVC
+365 DEEVWSEDIKYICKKCGKYYDTPED
-378 LNCVWNKKPKQ
+378 WNKHSS
-389 GESWVDIDGDG
+389 E
-400 KWTAQE
+400 TN
-406 EGQIYFKDCC
+406 
-416 YDSASDLASHKSKT
+416 
-430 THGQSTTAKV
+430 HGNYEPAKV

-472 YTCRDCGEKMRIR
+472 YTCRDCGEKMRVR

-490 PTKGDYDGLEIP
+490 PTKGDYDGLMIP
-502 SKKGFILN
+502 SKKGRILN
-510 VFGEKMMSVSAN
+510 AYGEKKMTVSACMAFPASIYN
-522 KAYPTGIRIGE
+522 GE
-533 QISKDESYKRYGF
+533 QITSEQSLSKYGF
-546 SYFEKADNIL
+546 CYLGEERKSYNIL

>member
-1 MSILILLPHFSVAAH
+1 MKKFINIWSLLIVMSILILLPHFSVAAH

-23 HAELAGRESGYTL
+23 QAELAGRESGYTL

-215 DDGTTSFRITKNGD
+215 DDGTTSFRITKNGG
-229 TKTLKD
+229 TKALKD

-252 IVKSSGCNY
+252 IVKSGGCNY
-261 FVDKNGNR
+261 FVDKNGSR
-269 QDFKVKN
+269 QNFKVKN
-276 NQVVRPDNS
+276 NQIVRPDNS

-312 TVVIKNKA
+312 TVFIKNKA
-320 YETVSDGSLSKQSAN
+320 YETVSDGSLSKQPAN

-355 KEVQIPVKER
+355 KEVQIPVKEW
-365 DEEVWSKDEKHVC
+365 DEEVWSEKEKYICKKCGKYYDTLDEWEEH
-378 LNCVWNKKPKQ
+378 
-389 GESWVDIDGDG
+389 SG
-400 KWTAQE
+400 KTN
-406 EGQIYFKDCC
+406 
-416 YDSASDLASHKSKT
+416 
-430 THGQSTTAKV
+430 HGNYEPAKV

-451 EPKYETTTVIT
+451 EPKYENTTVVT

-472 YTCRDCGEKMRIR
+472 YTCRDCGEKMRVR

-490 PTKGDYDGLEIP
+490 PTKGDYDGLMIP
-502 SKKGFILN
+502 SKKGRILN
-510 VFGEKMMSVSAN
+510 AYGEKKMTVSACMAFPASIYN
-522 KAYPTGIRIGE
+522 GKQITSE
-533 QISKDESYKRYGF
+533 QSLSKYGF
-546 SYFEKADNIL
+546 CYLGEERKSYNIL

>member
-23 HAELAGRESGYTL
+23 QAELAGRESGYTL

-160 GKDIRWNKKDLK
+160 GKDIRWDKKDLK

-215 DDGTTSFRITKNGD
+215 DDGTTSFRITKNGG
-229 TKTLKD
+229 TKALKD

-252 IVKSSGCNY
+252 IVKSGGCNY
-261 FVDKNGNR
+261 FVDKNGSR
-269 QDFKVKN
+269 QNFKVKN

-297 KKYPIDNKGKIQKNS
+297 KKYPVDNKGKIQKNS
-312 TVVIKNKA
+312 TVFIKNKA
-320 YETVSDGSLSKQSAN
+320 YETVSDGSLSKQPAN

-341 AGSVTEQIDHKAKT
+341 AGSVTEQIDHNAKT
-355 KEVQIPVKER
+355 KEVQIPVKEW
-365 DEEVWSKDEKHVC
+365 DEEVWSKDIKYICKKCGKYYDTPEE
-378 LNCVWNKKPKQ
+378 WNKHSR
-389 GESWVDIDGDG
+389 E
-400 KWTAQE
+400 TN
-406 EGQIYFKDCC
+406 
-416 YDSASDLASHKSKT
+416 
-430 THGQSTTAKV
+430 HGNYEPAKV

-462 EKAWSEWYQI
+462 EKAWSEYYQD
-472 YTCRDCGEKMRIR
+472 YTCRVCGEKMRVRIVR
-485 VIDGK
+485 GD
-490 PTKGDYDGLEIP
+490 PTKGDYNGLKIP
-502 SKKGFILN
+502 SKKGYILN
-510 VFGEKMMSVSAN
+510 AFGEKKMIVSAN
-522 KAYPTGIRIGE
+522 MAFPTAIRIKE
-533 QISKDESYKRYGF
+533 PISADESYKRYGF
-546 SYFEKADNIL
+546 SYFEKSDNIL

>member
-1 MSILILLPHFSVAAH
+1 MKKFINIWSLLIVMSILILLPHFSVAAH

-23 HAELAGRESGYTL
+23 QAELAGRESGYTL

-215 DDGTTSFRITKNGD
+215 DDGTTSFRITKNGG
-229 TKTLKD
+229 TKALKD

-252 IVKSSGCNY
+252 IVKSGGCNY
-261 FVDKNGNR
+261 FVDKNGSR
-269 QDFKVKN
+269 QNFKVKN
-276 NQVVRPDNS
+276 NQIVRPDNS

-312 TVVIKNKA
+312 TVFIKNKA
-320 YETVSDGSLSKQSAN
+320 YETVSDGSLSKQPAN

-365 DEEVWSKDEKHVC
+365 DEEVWSEDIKYICKKCGKYYDTPEE
-378 LNCVWNKKPKQ
+378 WNKHSS
-389 GESWVDIDGDG
+389 E
-400 KWTAQE
+400 TN
-406 EGQIYFKDCC
+406 
-416 YDSASDLASHKSKT
+416 
-430 THGQSTTAKV
+430 HGNYEPAKV

-472 YTCRDCGEKMRIR
+472 YTCRDCGEKMRVR

-490 PTKGDYDGLEIP
+490 PTKGDYDGLMIP
-502 SKKGFILN
+502 SKKGRILN
-510 VFGEKMMSVSAN
+510 AYGEKKMTVSACMAFPASIYN
-522 KAYPTGIRIGE
+522 GE
-533 QISKDESYKRYGF
+533 QITSEQSLSKYGF
-546 SYFEKADNIL
+546 CYLGEERKSYNIL

>member
-23 HAELAGRESGYTL
+23 QAELAGRESGYTL

-160 GKDIRWNKKDLK
+160 GKDIRWDKKDLK

-215 DDGTTSFRITKNGD
+215 DDGTTSFRITKNGG
-229 TKTLKD
+229 TKALKD

-252 IVKSSGCNY
+252 IVKSGGCNY
-261 FVDKNGNR
+261 FVDKNGSR
-269 QDFKVKN
+269 QNFKVKN
-276 NQVVRPDNS
+276 NQIVRPDNS

-312 TVVIKNKA
+312 TVFIKNKA
-320 YETVSDGSLSKQSAN
+320 YETVSDGSLSKQPAN

-355 KEVQIPVKER
+355 KEVQIPVKEW
-365 DEEVWSKDEKHVC
+365 DEEVWSEKEKYICKKCGKYYDTLDE
-378 LNCVWNKKPKQ
+378 W
-389 GESWVDIDGDG
+389 
-400 KWTAQE
+400 E
-406 EGQIYFKDCC
+406 EHSGN
-416 YDSASDLASHKSKT
+416 T
-430 THGQSTTAKV
+430 NHGNYEPAKV

-451 EPKYETTTVIT
+451 EPKYENTTVVT
-462 EKAWSEWYQI
+462 EKAWSEYYQD
-472 YTCRDCGEKMRIR
+472 YTCRVCGEKMRVRIVR
-485 VIDGK
+485 GD
-490 PTKGDYDGLEIP
+490 PTKGDYNGLKIP
-502 SKKGFILN
+502 SKKGYILN
-510 VFGEKMMSVSAN
+510 AFGEKKMIVSAN
-522 KAYPTGIRIGE
+522 MAFPTAIRIKE
-533 QISKDESYKRYGF
+533 PISADESYKRYGF
-546 SYFEKADNIL
+546 SYFEKSDNIL

>member
-23 HAELAGRESGYTL
+23 QAELAGRESGYTL

-215 DDGTTSFRITKNGD
+215 DDGTTSFRITKNGG
-229 TKTLKD
+229 TKALKD

-252 IVKSSGCNY
+252 IVKSGGCNY
-261 FVDKNGNR
+261 FVDKNGSR
-269 QDFKVKN
+269 QNFKVKN
-276 NQVVRPDNS
+276 NQIVRPDNS
-285 MAVSSGIYAAAG
+285 MAISSGIYAAAG

-312 TVVIKNKA
+312 TVFIKNKA
-320 YETVSDGSLSKQSAN
+320 YETVSDGSLSKQPAN

-355 KEVQIPVKER
+355 KEVQIPVKEW
-365 DEEVWSKDEKHVC
+365 DEEVWSEKEKYICKKCGKYYDTLDEWDEHSG
-378 LNCVWNKKPKQ
+378 NTN
-389 GESWVDIDGDG
+389 
-400 KWTAQE
+400 
-406 EGQIYFKDCC
+406 
-416 YDSASDLASHKSKT
+416 
-430 THGQSTTAKV
+430 HGNYEPAKV

-451 EPKYETTTVIT
+451 EPKYENTTVVT
-462 EKAWSEWYQI
+462 EKAWSEYYQD
-472 YTCRDCGEKMRIR
+472 YTCRVCGEKMKERNIR
-485 VIDGK
+485 GN
-490 PTKGDYDGLEIP
+490 PTKGEYNGLLIP
-502 SKKGFILN
+502 SKSGYIIN
-510 VFGEKMMSVSAN
+510 AYGEKKMRVSAN
-522 KAYPTGIRIGE
+522 MAYPASIYNGKQITSE
-533 QISKDESYKRYGF
+533 QSLSKYGF
-546 SYFEKADNIL
+546 CYLGEESKSDNIL

>member
-23 HAELAGRESGYTL
+23 QAELAGRESGYTL

-160 GKDIRWNKKDLK
+160 GNNTRWDKKDLK
-172 NYKGK
+172 KYKGK
-177 VYTYNEKSFF
+177 TYTYNEKSFF

-215 DDGTTSFRITKNGD
+215 DDGSTSYRITKNGD

-285 MAVSSGIYAAAG
+285 MAVSSGIYVAAG

-365 DEEVWSKDEKHVC
+365 DEEVWSEKEKYICKKCGKYYDTLDEWEEH
-378 LNCVWNKKPKQ
+378 
-389 GESWVDIDGDG
+389 SG
-400 KWTAQE
+400 KTN
-406 EGQIYFKDCC
+406 
-416 YDSASDLASHKSKT
+416 
-430 THGQSTTAKV
+430 HGNYEPAKV

-462 EKAWSEWYQI
+462 EKAWSEYYQD
-472 YTCRDCGEKMRIR
+472 YTCRDCKEKMRVRIVR
-485 VIDGK
+485 GD
-490 PTKGDYDGLEIP
+490 PTEGDYNGLKIP
-502 SKKGFILN
+502 SKKGYILN
-510 VFGEKMMSVSAN
+510 AFGEKKMIVSAN
-522 KAYPTGIRIGE
+522 MAFPTAIRIKE
-533 QISKDESYKRYGF
+533 PISADESYKRYGF
-546 SYFEKADNIL
+546 SYFEKSDNIL

>member
-23 HAELAGRESGYTL
+23 QAELAGRESGYTL

-90 NNKKPSSKVFKNKKN
+90 NNKKTSSKVFKNKKN

-160 GKDIRWNKKDLK
+160 GKDIRWDKKDLK

-229 TKTLKD
+229 IKALKD

-261 FVDKNGNR
+261 FVDKNGSR
-269 QDFKVKN
+269 QNFKVKN

-285 MAVSSGIYAAAG
+285 MAVSSGIYVAAG

-312 TVVIKNKA
+312 TVFIKNKA
-320 YETVSDGSLSKQSAN
+320 YETVSDGSLSKQPAN

-341 AGSVTEQIDHKAKT
+341 TGSVTEQIDHKAKT
-355 KEVQIPVKER
+355 KEVQIPVKEW
-365 DEEVWSKDEKHVC
+365 DEEVWSEKEKYICKKCGKYYDTLDEWEEH
-378 LNCVWNKKPKQ
+378 
-389 GESWVDIDGDG
+389 SG
-400 KWTAQE
+400 KTN
-406 EGQIYFKDCC
+406 
-416 YDSASDLASHKSKT
+416 
-430 THGQSTTAKV
+430 HGNYEPAKV

-462 EKAWSEWYQI
+462 EKAWSEYYQD
-472 YTCRDCGEKMRIR
+472 YTCRVCGEKMRVRIVR
-485 VIDGK
+485 GD
-490 PTKGDYDGLEIP
+490 PTKGDYNGLKIP
-502 SKKGFILN
+502 SKKGYILN
-510 VFGEKMMSVSAN
+510 AFGEKKMIVSAN
-522 KAYPTGIRIGE
+522 MAFPTAIRIKE
-533 QISKDESYKRYGF
+533 PISADESYKRYGF
-546 SYFEKADNIL
+546 SYFEKSDNIL

>member
-23 HAELAGRESGYTL
+23 QAELAGRESGYTL

-79 IKDGKYYTYTA
+79 IKDGKYYSYTA
-90 NNKKPSSKVFKNKKN
+90 NNKKTSSKVFKNKKN

-160 GKDIRWNKKDLK
+160 GKDIRWDKKDLK

-229 TKTLKD
+229 IKALKD

-261 FVDKNGNR
+261 FVDKNGSR
-269 QDFKVKN
+269 QNFKVKN

-285 MAVSSGIYAAAG
+285 MAVSSGIYVAAG

-312 TVVIKNKA
+312 TVFIKNKA
-320 YETVSDGSLSKQSAN
+320 YETVSDGSLSKQPAN

-341 AGSVTEQIDHKAKT
+341 TGSVTEQIDHKAKT
-355 KEVQIPVKER
+355 KEVQIPVKEW
-365 DEEVWSKDEKHVC
+365 DEEVWSEKEKYICKKCGKYYDTLDEWEEH
-378 LNCVWNKKPKQ
+378 
-389 GESWVDIDGDG
+389 SG
-400 KWTAQE
+400 KTN
-406 EGQIYFKDCC
+406 
-416 YDSASDLASHKSKT
+416 
-430 THGQSTTAKV
+430 HGNYEPAKV

-462 EKAWSEWYQI
+462 EKAWSEYYQD
-472 YTCRDCGEKMRIR
+472 YTCRVCGEKMRVRIVR
-485 VIDGK
+485 GD
-490 PTKGDYDGLEIP
+490 PTKGDYNGLKIP
-502 SKKGFILN
+502 SKKGYILN
-510 VFGEKMMSVSAN
+510 AFGEKKMIVSAN
-522 KAYPTGIRIGE
+522 MAFPTAIRIKE
-533 QISKDESYKRYGF
+533 PISADESYKRYGF
-546 SYFEKADNIL
+546 SYFEKSDNIL

>member
-23 HAELAGRESGYTL
+23 QAELAGRESGYTL

-160 GKDIRWNKKDLK
+160 GKDTRWDKKDLK

-187 VNTNGNISRAMGWQ
+187 VNSNGNISRAMGWQ
-201 GSYFIDNDGCVKYY
+201 GSYFIDNDGCAKYY
-215 DDGTTSFRITKNGD
+215 EDGSTSFRITKNGG
-229 TKTLKD
+229 TKALKD

-252 IVKSSGCNY
+252 IVKSGGCNY

-312 TVVIKNKA
+312 TVFIKNKA
-320 YETVSDGSLSKQSAN
+320 YETVSDGSLSKQPAN

-355 KEVQIPVKER
+355 KEVQIPVKEW
-365 DEEVWSKDEKHVC
+365 DEEVWSKDEKYIC
-378 LNCVWNKKPKQ
+378 KKCGKYYDTLDEWDEHSSNTNH
-389 GESWVDIDGDG
+389 GNYES
-400 KWTAQE
+400 
-406 EGQIYFKDCC
+406 
-416 YDSASDLASHKSKT
+416 
-430 THGQSTTAKV
+430 AKV

-451 EPKYETTTVIT
+451 EPKYENTTVVT

-472 YTCRDCGEKMRIR
+472 YTCRDCGEKMRVR

-490 PTKGDYDGLEIP
+490 PTKGDYDGLMIP
-502 SKKGFILN
+502 SKKGRILN
-510 VFGEKMMSVSAN
+510 AYGEKKMTVSACMAFPASIYN
-522 KAYPTGIRIGE
+522 GKQITSE
-533 QISKDESYKRYGF
+533 QSLSKYGF
-546 SYFEKADNIL
+546 CYLGEERKSYNIL

>member
-23 HAELAGRESGYTL
+23 QAELAGRESGYTL

-215 DDGTTSFRITKNGD
+215 DDGTTSFRITKNGG
-229 TKTLKD
+229 TKALKD

-252 IVKSSGCNY
+252 IVKSGGCNY
-261 FVDKNGNR
+261 FVDKNGSR
-269 QDFKVKN
+269 QDFKIKN
-276 NQVVRPDNS
+276 NQIVRPDNS

-320 YETVSDGSLSKQSAN
+320 YETVSDGSLSKQPAN

-341 AGSVTEQIDHKAKT
+341 AGSVTEQIDHKVKT

-365 DEEVWSKDEKHVC
+365 DEEVWSEDIKYICKKCGKYYDTPEE
-378 LNCVWNKKPKQ
+378 WNKHSS
-389 GESWVDIDGDG
+389 E
-400 KWTAQE
+400 TN
-406 EGQIYFKDCC
+406 
-416 YDSASDLASHKSKT
+416 
-430 THGQSTTAKV
+430 HGNYEPAKV

-472 YTCRDCGEKMRIR
+472 YTCRDCGEKMRVR

-490 PTKGDYDGLEIP
+490 PTKGDYDGLMIP
-502 SKKGFILN
+502 SKKGRILN
-510 VFGEKMMSVSAN
+510 AYGEKKMTVSACMAFPASIYN
-522 KAYPTGIRIGE
+522 GE
-533 QISKDESYKRYGF
+533 QITSEQSLSKYGF
-546 SYFEKADNIL
+546 CYLGEERKSYNIL

>member
-1 MSILILLPHFSVAAH
+1 MCQYICQCFFLAAFFVIR
-16 GEKAEKK
+16 G
-23 HAELAGRESGYTL
+23 
-36 TWNDNKGR
+36 
-44 FICKKN
+44 
-50 GSKLNNGWSF
+50 
-60 DSSKKIA
+60 A
-67 YCTGKN
+67 YCTRKN

-160 GKDIRWNKKDLK
+160 GNNTRWDKKDLK

-177 VYTYNEKSFF
+177 IYTYNEKSFF

-215 DDGTTSFRITKNGD
+215 DDGSTSFRITKNGD
-229 TKTLKD
+229 IKALKD

-261 FVDKNGNR
+261 FVDKNGSR

-276 NQVVRPDNS
+276 NQIVRPDNS
-285 MAVSSGIYAAAG
+285 MAVSSGIYVAAG
-297 KKYPIDNKGKIQKNS
+297 KKYPVDNKGKIQKNS

-320 YETVSDGSLSKQSAN
+320 YETVSDGSLSKQPAN

-355 KEVQIPVKER
+355 KEVQIPVKEW
-365 DEEVWSKDEKHVC
+365 DEEVWSE
-378 LNCVWNKKPKQ
+378 NKKYICKKC
-389 GESWVDIDGDG
+389 GKYYDILDE
-400 KWTAQE
+400 WE
-406 EGQIYFKDCC
+406 EH
-416 YDSASDLASHKSKT
+416 SRNT
-430 THGQSTTAKV
+430 NHGNYEKAKV
-440 LLYTIHHPTAD
+440 LLDTIHHPTAD
-451 EPKYETTTVIT
+451 EPKYENTTVVT
-462 EKAWSEWYQI
+462 EKAWSEYYQD
-472 YTCRDCGEKMRIR
+472 YTCRVCGEKMKERNIR
-485 VIDGK
+485 GN
-490 PTKGDYDGLEIP
+490 PTKGEYNGLLIP
-502 SKKGFILN
+502 SKSGYIIN
-510 VFGEKMMSVSAN
+510 AYGEKKMRVSAN
-522 KAYPTGIRIGE
+522 MAYPASIYNGKQITSE
-533 QISKDESYKRYGF
+533 QSLSKYGF
-546 SYFEKADNIL
+546 CYLGEESKSDNIL